1 MMRMFIKINY
11 SHSNSDCLS
20 LWDSTMGAEA
30 DPSPSNRQSPGN
42 RNIYLLLQTTR
53 YMLIKLKRLH

>member
-53 YMLIKLKRLH
+53 YIL